1 MKSFFDYL
9 LEKGVL
15 TADAFVKATLEQA
28 KSSPTL
34 AQISYDGKIFS
45 ADEIIKIFR
54 VQRNS
59 NLDFIGAA
67 RHLGL
72 LHPEKRKLLNTVV
85 QSYQVP
91 LSSILIKRN
100 YIDIK
105 ALVSAL
111 DEFLSQVNFVD
122 ESSSKSFAETLDIN
136 FISDLESSL
145 SESQLQSVINTLSLI
160 KVNSENEELL
170 KELLKDLLI
179 TIRAIRG
186 YAKAA
191 RSQLIDEL
199 SHSVETAIVQT
210 IRLESINSEKIV
222 SILVPVIEEALRF
235 CSLIV
240 KEISSTH
247 SEAEFIG
254 KRENASIYNT
264 IKQKLG
270 A

>member
-15 TADAFVKATLEQA
+15 TADDFVKATLEQA

-34 AQISYDGKIFS
+34 AQVAYDGKIFS
-45 ADEIIKIFR
+45 ADEIVKIFR

-59 NLDFIGAA
+59 NLDFMGAA

-72 LHPEKRKLLNTVV
+72 LQPEKRKLLNDAI
-85 QSYQVP
+85 QAHQIS
-91 LSSILIKRN
+91 LSRILIKRN

-105 ALVSAL
+105 SLVSAL
-111 DEFLSQVNFVD
+111 DEFLTEVNVADDSHSKIFI
-122 ESSSKSFAETLDIN
+122 ESLDIN
-136 FISDLESSL
+136 FISELESSL
-145 SESQLQSVINTLSLI
+145 SEPKLQSIINTLSI
-160 KVNSENEELL
+160 IRANSENGEVVRD
-170 KELLKDLLI
+170 LLKDLLM
-179 TIRAIRG
+179 TIRANRG

-199 SHSVETAIVQT
+199 CLDVETEIVQT
-210 IRLESINSEKIV
+210 IRSESINSEKITRV
-222 SILVPVIEEALRF
+222 LVPVIEEVLRF

-240 KEISSTH
+240 KEISRTH
-247 SEAEFIG
+247 SEAEFIT
-254 KRENASIYNT
+254 KNENAKLYNA